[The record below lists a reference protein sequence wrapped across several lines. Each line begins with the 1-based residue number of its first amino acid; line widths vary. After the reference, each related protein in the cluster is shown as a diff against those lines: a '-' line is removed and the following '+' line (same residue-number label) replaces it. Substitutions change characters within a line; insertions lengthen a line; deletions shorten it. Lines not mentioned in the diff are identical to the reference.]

1 MADDIGKT
9 LVQRALD
16 WGATN
21 LRIEQG
27 GKHPRLVG
35 DYKGVAFM
43 LVFSGNTGDRRAVLN
58 CLSDLRRVVGIEREV
73 TAAPFPQK
81 RKRHRIKSKPHAL
94 PSPAAANLGE
104 DRFHA
109 RLAQIKGAMV
119 LTPATKPVAE
129 NDFPTPLRTPFLGW
143 RERFQ
148 RM

>member
-1 MADDIGKT
+1 MADDIGET
-9 LVQRALD
+9 LVQRARD

-43 LVFSGNTGDRRAVLN
+43 FVFPGSTGDRRTVLN
-58 CLSDLRRVVGIEREV
+58 CLSDLRRVVGVEQGV

-81 RKRHRIKSKPHAL
+81 RKRHRIKCKPHAL
-94 PSPAAANLGE
+94 PSPAAANLSE

-119 LTPATKPVAE
+119 LAPATKSVAE
-129 NDFPTPLRTPFLGW
+129 DEFPTPLRTPFLGW
-143 RERFQ
+143 RQRFQ